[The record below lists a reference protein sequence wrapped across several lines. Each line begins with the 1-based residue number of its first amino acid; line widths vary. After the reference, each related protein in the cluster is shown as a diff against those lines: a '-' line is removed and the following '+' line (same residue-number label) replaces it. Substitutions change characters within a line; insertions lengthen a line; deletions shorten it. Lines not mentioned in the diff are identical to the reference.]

1 MSKQP
6 DHSFQFKITL
16 QGLRPPIWRRI
27 LVPWSYSF
35 WDLHVAIQ
43 DAMGWLDYHLHQFEI
58 RSPSDGRR
66 FEIGIPMEEL
76 LDDYP
81 EPLAGWE
88 IPIAAYF
95 TLATRKAIYRYDF
108 GDGWKHSVVLE
119 KIAPLTASTM
129 LPVCLA
135 GRRRCP
141 PEDCGGIRGYE
152 RFLKIIRD
160 VSHEEHEEMLAW
172 IGGSFDPDSFSRTA
186 IRFDDPAQRWQ
197 RAFDP
202 EEEETKAPPIRVGV
216 EERIPVAISL
226 EERRLLIEQSLADPE
241 LVDRLRL
248 SEIRDGE
255 LRVGY
260 TLSELEELQGY
271 IAAEANHTSDA
282 TFKSKLLAL
291 WKKLRAY
298 EDLYENELSPGV
310 N

>member
-1 MSKQP
+1 MKNMKRCWLGS
-6 DHSFQFKITL
+6 
-16 QGLRPPIWRRI
+16 G
-27 LVPWSYSF
+27 
-35 WDLHVAIQ
+35 DLSTPTAS
-43 DAMGWLDYHLHQFEI
+43 A
-58 RSPSDGRR
+58 GRR
-66 FEIGIPMEEL
+66 FDLTIPPNDGSVL
-76 LDDYP
+76 S
-81 EPLAGWE
+81 
-88 IPIAAYF
+88 
-95 TLATRKAIYRYDF
+95 TL
-108 GDGWKHSVVLE
+108 
-119 KIAPLTASTM
+119 
-129 LPVCLA
+129 
-135 GRRRCP
+135 
-141 PEDCGGIRGYE
+141 
-152 RFLKIIRD
+152 
-160 VSHEEHEEMLAW
+160 
-172 IGGSFDPDSFSRTA
+172 
-186 IRFDDPAQRWQ
+186 
-197 RAFDP
+197 

-298 EDLYENELSPGV
+298 EDLYEDELSPGV